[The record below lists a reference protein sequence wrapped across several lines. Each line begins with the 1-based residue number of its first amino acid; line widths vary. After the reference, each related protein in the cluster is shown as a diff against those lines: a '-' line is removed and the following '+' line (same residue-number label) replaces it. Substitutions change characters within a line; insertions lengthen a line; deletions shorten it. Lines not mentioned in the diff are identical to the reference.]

1 MPSKHDPAD
10 SLAAIIE
17 NAERI
22 AGYIADMDRA
32 GLERSGLVRDAV
44 ERCLERVWEAAHRLG
59 GTAAEL
65 MPEQPWSDI
74 RGMATGSGT
83 PTTASVSKWCGTRLG
98 DVCPHWKLTRGERWN
113 DCGPRKARIADR

>member
-44 ERCLERVWEAAHRLG
+44 ERCLERVCEAAHRLG

-83 PTTASVSKWCGTRLG
+83 PTTASVSKWFGTQSRSF
-98 DVCPHWKLTRGERWN
+98 CRRWRMTRNERWN
-113 DCGPRKARIADR
+113 DCDPGTAS